1 MARKKV
7 EEKEEIKDIEKE
19 GLDLTA
25 IKSELTD
32 YMKDRIDREVSNAV
46 EKASKKLVRHKNAII
61 IRRDILIVI
70 LIMIC
75 LFLGYNLYKNSDINI
90 DITRGKKEE
99 SQEID
104 SSSEPVK
111 EEEKPT
117 MQSLTEKYGY
127 LISNLQIDEDSSYL
141 KSFYTGDLTNE
152 LKLYFSLNNLD
163 ESKVTSEDDTVY
175 IDQKDLKEVYNNMFD
190 GEFTP
195 KSFKYDELNFRYL
208 SSKELFIADGDFE
221 KDESDIVKEII
232 NIEEQ
237 NDGVLITTVE
247 GLIDDGK
254 LFNPV
259 SGQQVKKYNSKD
271 KLEKHKGSLTSMIYS
286 FSKYDDNYK
295 LVKIE
300 AV

>member
-175 IDQKDLKEVYNNMFD
+175 IDQKDLKEDYNNMFD